1 MNNTAPQ
8 KISTSCG
15 AQVSARGLPEGPR
28 RGLQRSRNAI
38 PFDLE
43 RDIDHVTH
51 ALKFLKSDGYLTAI
65 MSAGTEFRET
75 KKAIALRA
83 LVKAKNG
90 RWTDLPPCSFSS
102 VGTNVNTIVL
112 RLWNNGRGAH

>member
-1 MNNTAPQ
+1 MTNYTIVGDEQPG
-8 KISTSCG
+8 STENKHFLRS
-15 AQVSARGLPEGPR
+15 QVSARGLPEGPR

-75 KKAIALRA
+75 KKAKAFRRA
-83 LVKAKNG
+83 S
-90 RWTDLPPCSFSS
+90 CS
-102 VGTNVNTIVL
+102 
-112 RLWNNGRGAH
+112 